1 MPGNNTNLCAGG
13 YEDDKDEGEW
23 LLYTGA
29 GGRDLSGN
37 KRTNKVQ
44 SSDQEF
50 EGANKALLKS
60 CTDGLPV
67 RVLRSY
73 KEKRS
78 SYAPVK
84 TDPSQ
89 SIRYDGIYRIIA
101 AWRTDGQQGT
111 PPPSLPLHSC
121 QQSIA
126 PYAWMHVYS
135 VPSLC
140 GACESLC
147 TSL

>member
-1 MPGNNTNLCAGG
+1 MCLHNGTAIAYSFNAGG

-60 CTDGLPV
+60 CSDGLPV

-84 TDPSQ
+84 TDPTQ
-89 SIRYDGIYRIIA
+89 SIRYDGIYRIVA
-101 AWRTDGQQGT
+101 AWRTDGQQGAPACHLNACFLDT
-111 PPPSLPLHSC
+111 A
-121 QQSIA
+121 IA
-126 PYAWMHVYS
+126 
-135 VPSLC
+135 
-140 GACESLC
+140 
-147 TSL
+147 

>member
-1 MPGNNTNLCAGG
+1 MTVGTRAGG
-13 YEDDKDEGEW
+13 YEDDRDEGDW

-60 CTDGLPV
+60 CSDGLPV

-78 SYAPVK
+78 CYAPVK

-89 SIRYDGIYRIIA
+89 SIRYDGIYKIIA
-101 AWRTDGQQGT
+101 AWRTAGQQGM
-111 PPPSLPLHSC
+111 PSVNLSSAGSFFLD
-121 QQSIA
+121 
-126 PYAWMHVYS
+126 
-135 VPSLC
+135 
-140 GACESLC
+140 
-147 TSL
+147 